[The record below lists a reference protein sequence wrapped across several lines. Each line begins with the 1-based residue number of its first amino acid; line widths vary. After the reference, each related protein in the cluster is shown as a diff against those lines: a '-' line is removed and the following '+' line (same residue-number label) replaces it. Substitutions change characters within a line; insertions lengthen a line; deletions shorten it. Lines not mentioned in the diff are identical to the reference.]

1 MLGDSIFLKK
11 KTEES
16 LSRASTKSERS
27 EKDANALL
35 GVGATD
41 YLGRFLASIG
51 VLKSIQPTFQSS
63 VDVPFG
69 GVLLA
74 LPALLS
80 CGLLSDVDK
89 YFELPSGYY
98 GLQSIF
104 LLLGFMALCR
114 LKTAEDLRY
123 TAPGEWGKLLGLD
136 RIPEVRTLRE
146 KIKRLSQDNAPEKW
160 GAYLSQQW
168 FDAVQDSDGVFYVD
182 GHVRVYHGAQTKLPR
197 HYVTREKL
205 CLRATVDYWVNAL
218 GGEPFF
224 FVNKVVD
231 PGLINVLEND
241 ILPQIESSFPTM
253 PEERLAHRFTII
265 FDREGYSPDLMK
277 RLKEKKI
284 ACYTYHKYSK
294 DSWPI
299 EEFNTYIIQRFAGN
313 DVKVQLAERGTYLSK
328 KIWVRE
334 VRRRSDNGHQIS
346 IISTDYQA
354 NLDTIA
360 LKMSERWCQ
369 ENFFKYMREHYNLD
383 RLIDYSLESVPDTVQ
398 MVNPVYRQWD
408 SEVRKLRSK
417 HSRQLSEF
425 GSIHLDEELDT
436 KKMEEYQA
444 TKATLLAEIQQIE
457 VELNQAKENRK
468 AVAHYVTVN
477 QLPEEER
484 FQRLATP
491 RKHFLDTIKM
501 IAYRAETAMA
511 NILRTEMSHPDE
523 KKCLLRSIYQTEAD
537 IYPDSNDN
545 TLTICVHHCANPMS
559 NKILQKLCEEM
570 NETETVF
577 PGTNLRLIYKLG
589 SKKNLPDQVV

>member
-1 MLGDSIFLKK
+1 
-11 KTEES
+11 
-16 LSRASTKSERS
+16 
-27 EKDANALL
+27 
-35 GVGATD
+35 
-41 YLGRFLASIG
+41 
-51 VLKSIQPTFQSS
+51 
-63 VDVPFG
+63 
-69 GVLLA
+69 LA

-89 YFELPSGYY
+89 YFQLPAGYY

-104 LLLGFMALCR
+104 LLLALMALCR

-136 RIPEVRTLRE
+136 RIPEARTLRE
-146 KIKRLSQDNAPEKW
+146 KIKLLSQDNAPEKW
-160 GAYLSQQW
+160 GTHLSQQW
-168 FDAVQDSDGVFYVD
+168 LDATQNSDGVFYVD

-224 FVNKVVD
+224 FVNKAVD
-231 PGLINVLEND
+231 PGLIEVLEKD
-241 ILPQIESSFPTM
+241 IVPQIESSFPTL
-253 PEERLAHRFTII
+253 PEEALAHRFTLI

-284 ACYTYHKYSK
+284 ACLTYHKYPK
-294 DSWPI
+294 DNWPE
-299 EEFNTYIIQRFAGN
+299 EEFHAYSLQRFAGN
-313 DVKVQLAERGTYLSK
+313 DINVQLAERGTYLGK

-334 VRRRSDNGHQIS
+334 VRRRSNSGHQIS
-346 IISTDYQA
+346 ILSTDYQA
-354 NLDTIA
+354 ELGLIA

-369 ENFFKYMREHYNLD
+369 ENFFKYMREHYSLD
-383 RLIDYSLESVPDTVQ
+383 RLIDYSLEAVPDTVQ
-398 MVNPVYRQWD
+398 VVNPVYRQWD

-417 HSRQLSEF
+417 QARQLSEF
-425 GSIHLDEELDT
+425 GLFHLDEELDAQQV
-436 KKMEEYQA
+436 EEYQA
-444 TKATLLAEIQQIE
+444 TKARLLAELQQIE
-457 VELNQAKENRK
+457 IALNNAKENRK
-468 AVAHYVTVN
+468 SVAHYIAVN

-501 IAYRAETAMA
+501 IAYRAETVMG

-523 KKCLLRSIYQTEAD
+523 RRCLLRSIYQTDAD
-537 IYPDSNDN
+537 IYPDTANN
-545 TLTICVHHCANPMS
+545 TLTICIHHCANPAS

-570 NETETVF
+570 SETETVF

-589 SKKNLPDQVV
+589 SKKNPRDQVV